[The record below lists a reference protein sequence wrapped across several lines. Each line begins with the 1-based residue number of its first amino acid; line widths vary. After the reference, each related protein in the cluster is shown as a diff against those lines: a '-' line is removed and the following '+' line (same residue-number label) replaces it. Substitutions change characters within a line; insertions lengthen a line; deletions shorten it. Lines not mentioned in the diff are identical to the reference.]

1 MDFREE
7 DGDLI
12 LLHLVS
18 SGVINF
24 LNTQPEG
31 LHLY

>member
-7 DGDLI
+7 DGDII
-12 LLHLVS
+12 LLHLVA
-18 SGVINF
+18 SGVIIF